1 MEGLKE
7 TDGTWSLR
15 WIRASNTVRLPSSGM
30 SAANLKRWLKEK
42 KTQNN
47 NGVRATADARWA
59 STGRHQQGHKCVL
72 FSSSVSR
79 LNTLVTTRVTFSLAD
94 LLWLKSKFLQKPSRE
109 RRALI
114 TRLNFQFSHRYAHKH
129 CHTNVEYKVRLRQSA
144 LQQSGGKQAAI
155 TWHQGAMIVAVLA
168 FLRAGR
174 PLINGRAHRVPL
186 RHVTRSC

>member
-15 WIRASNTVRLPSSGM
+15 WIRASNTVRLLSSGM

-59 STGRHQQGHKCVL
+59 STRRHQQGHKCVL

-129 CHTNVEYKVRLRQSA
+129 CHTNVLNTKYGCDRALSSRAEGNRRPLRDIRERWLSPSSRFSA
-144 LQQSGGKQAAI
+144 RDGPWLTDVHI
-155 TWHQGAMIVAVLA
+155 A
-168 FLRAGR
+168 FLS
-174 PLINGRAHRVPL
+174 
-186 RHVTRSC
+186 VT